1 MYTSLIYIDTH
12 FKKYMIYIIKFI
24 NFKFIIE
31 FKYFP
36 SIFESTTKFI
46 ERYKYPFA
54 SREICRRAM

>member
-1 MYTSLIYIDTH
+1 MYISLIYIDTH

-54 SREICRRAM
+54 SRE